1 VPPADAVRAFLDA
14 LGVPLQRI
22 PSGLTERAGLYRTVT
37 SDKRIL
43 VVIDNARDADQVR
56 PLLPGGAWS
65 RVVITSRN
73 PMVGLVATEAAR
85 PIVLDVLSRGEAREL
100 LLRRLGHD
108 RINGHVE
115 AVTDIISRCARLPL
129 ALALVSARAATH
141 PHWALDRPRRRTP
154 PHGRRARGDRQR

>member
-85 PIVLDVLSRGEAREL
+85 PIVLDVLSLERLASSCCGGWGTTGSTATT
-100 LLRRLGHD
+100 RRSP
-108 RINGHVE
+108 
-115 AVTDIISRCARLPL
+115 T
-129 ALALVSARAATH
+129 
-141 PHWALDRPRRRTP
+141 
-154 PHGRRARGDRQR
+154 